1 MKFSIGKFFAWI
13 LVGFLLL
20 GLLGF
25 GITDVL
31 VGRNSNTIAKVGKS
45 KISAQEFARSF
56 QQELRFYSQQLG
68 KDISID
74 EAKSLGIPQVVLGK
88 LINGKILESSLKRIG
103 LSRGDLA
110 VSEIIL
116 RDKTFHDLSGTFSK
130 DIYKS
135 AISRA
140 GLKLNEYEDLIR
152 NELSSSLLLGVQKSS
167 QIRNPFTVN
176 LLAQYILEKRSGLA
190 FTLDLSDTKNS
201 YRIDTVEQKD
211 FYQKNLETFR
221 VPETSKISYAI
232 LSVKDMAEKIEIQDG
247 EITQFY
253 EDNISNIEREA
264 AYNVD
269 RMIFKLE
276 AEALDSLKRITIGQ
290 TSFDELGQEKEL
302 SPEDLNLG
310 FLRINEF
317 EESAREQIESSEKG
331 DIIGPLKSGLG
342 YAIYR
347 VNDFQPAFKPTIEE
361 LRDNIKTKLSYEK
374 SYDRIDNIINDANEE
389 IAAGANFEDLKKL
402 GPFQQKELNYNS
414 TATLPNYLENPE
426 FKRFLASLEEYPS
439 DILRLPNGSIITAKL
454 ENIRDSYIPEF
465 DEIKDKIF
473 DLLALE
479 RINQK
484 LRTISESTQSDF
496 SNSSLSAKP
505 TLEEFK
511 EEIFNDIDRSFSN
524 ATLTSEIV
532 ENVFKIEKKYGFY
545 SNIVDGKLTLFQL
558 TDILEF
564 DETSELTKSIILKIQ
579 KNLRSQI
586 QNDIGYY
593 FINSLR
599 ENVEIDVNSVA
610 IDNILSRF

>member
-45 KISAQEFARSF
+45 KISAQEFVMSL

-88 LINGKILESSLKRIG
+88 LINSKILESSLKRIG

-110 VSEIIL
+110 VSEAIFK
-116 RDKTFHDLSGTFSK
+116 DTTFHDLSGTFSK

-135 AISRA
+135 AITRA

-152 NELSSSLLLGVQKSS
+152 NELSSSLLLGIEDSS
-167 QIRNPFTVN
+167 QIKNPFIAN
-176 LLAQYILEKRSGLA
+176 LLAKYILEKRSGIA

-201 YRIDTVEQKD
+201 YRINTSEQKD
-211 FYQKNLETFR
+211 FYENNLEAFR
-221 VPETSKISYAI
+221 VPETSEISYAI
-232 LSVKDMAEKIEIQDG
+232 LSPKDMAEKIDIQDD
-247 EITQFY
+247 EIIQFY
-253 EDNISNIEREA
+253 ENNISNIEREA
-264 AYNVD
+264 SYNVD
-269 RMIFKLE
+269 RMVFKLE
-276 AEALDSLKRITIGQ
+276 SEALDSLRRITIGQ

-302 SPEDLNLG
+302 SAEDLNLG
-310 FLRINEF
+310 FLRLNEF
-317 EESAREQIESSEKG
+317 EKGAREQIESSETG
-331 DIIGPLKSGLG
+331 DIIGPIKSGLG

-347 VNDFQPAFKPTIEE
+347 VNDFQPPFNPTIEE
-361 LRDNIKTKLSYEK
+361 LRDNIITKLSYEK
-374 SYDRIDNIINDANEE
+374 SYEKIDNIIDEANEE
-389 IAAGANFEDLKKL
+389 IAAGANFEDLMKL

-414 TATLPNYLENPE
+414 TATLPSYLENPE
-426 FKRFLASLEEYPS
+426 FKRFLSSLKGYPS

-473 DLLALE
+473 DQLSLE

-484 LRTISESTQSDF
+484 LTTLSESTQSDF
-496 SNSSLSAKP
+496 ATSSLPATPK
-505 TLEEFK
+505 LEGFK

-524 ATLTSEIV
+524 STLTSEIV

-545 SNIVDGKLTLFQL
+545 SNIVDGKLTLIQL

-564 DETSELTKSIILKIQ
+564 DETSELTKSILLKIQ
-579 KNLRSQI
+579 ENLRSQI
-586 QNDIGYY
+586 QNDIRYY
-593 FINSLR
+593 FLNSLR
-599 ENVEIDVNSVA
+599 DNVEIDINSVA